1 MLKIYQQL
9 VDLVLKL
16 VGGKGLGK
24 KLLIWLEEK
33 AIKKGSQ
40 IIWFAVM
47 DKYPQAFQF
56 YKKQGY
62 IYIIRMYFYLTSYC
76 IAR

>member
-1 MLKIYQQL
+1 
-9 VDLVLKL
+9 V
-16 VGGKGLGK
+16 
-24 KLLIWLEEK
+24 LIWLEEK

-40 IIWFAVM
+40 IIWLAVI

-62 IYIIRMYFYLTSYC
+62 IYHSHVFLPYELLYSKMRKMNLIYKVLKR
-76 IAR
+76 